1 FESTLFDLAP
11 VLVRRLG
18 RALAREYPGYA
29 FRVGPFLR
37 FGSWI
42 GGDRDGNPYVTA
54 RVTEGTLREHQGLA
68 LRLYQRAMDRM
79 RGLLSTAESFGVSHA
94 LQASLESDFTLF
106 PDEGRRALDRYP
118 RQVYRQ
124 KLALVYRKLGATLE
138 AAGRPWRPDYRP
150 LPGAYR
156 TPADF
161 VAGLAVVQEGLVA
174 HRRQP
179 PPPRR

>member
-1 FESTLFDLAP
+1 STLFDLAP
-11 VLVRRLG
+11 VLVRRLR
-18 RALAREYPGYA
+18 RALAHEYPGVP
-29 FRVGPFLR
+29 FTVGPFLR

-54 RVTEGTLREHQGLA
+54 KVTETTLREHQGLA
-68 LRLYQRAMDRM
+68 LRLHQRPRDRL
-79 RGLLSTAESFGVSHA
+79 RGLLSTAESFGLSDA
-94 LQASLESDFTLF
+94 LSASLEADFALF
-106 PDEGRRALDRYP
+106 PDEGRRAVDRYP

-150 LPGAYR
+150 LPGVYQA
-156 TPADF
+156 PAAF